1 MKKRDRLSRL
11 SFLLS
16 FIFLLL
22 VGQLSAQAPALLNY
36 QGVARNAAGVP
47 LPNQQLSLRVN
58 IRNHSASGVIVFTET
73 RTTQTNNWGLF
84 SIQIGSAGATISS
97 GSLTNV
103 DWLSGIKF
111 MELEMDPTGGN
122 NFTNLGSTQLLS
134 VPYALSALS
143 AGTAAPTGVAAGD
156 LSGSYPNPVV
166 AANAITSLKIANNA
180 ILTSKLADL
189 SVTDSKIAEVSGDKI
204 TGDIKG
210 KAANVTGII
219 AIANGGTGADNLQQ
233 ARINLGLDAADNT
246 KDEEKPVSKPARD
259 SLRLKLNVADSTA
272 MLQSYARKQLMNDSI
287 ASIRNELSQKMN
299 RIDAGAMLAPYV
311 LTSAVTNLVSGKMN
325 VADSAAMLQFYAR
338 KQVVNDSLSSIR
350 NELSQKMNRI
360 DAGAMLAPYVLTSAV
375 PNLVSGK
382 MNVADSAAMLQVYA
396 RKQLVNDS
404 IASIRN
410 EVNQKINRIDTGAM
424 LAPYVLTS
432 AVPNLVSG
440 KINVADSAAMLQFYA
455 RKQVVNDSLSS
466 IRNELNQKMNRID
479 TGAMLA
485 PYVLTSAIPNLVSGK
500 MNIADSAVML
510 QSYARKLWMQ
520 DSLTAIRN
528 TVSQKLSIADT
539 AAMLGAYRRAGIK
552 LTENDLADSYLS
564 VTGGIL
570 TGTLSGTAVKLRDTL
585 TASVIVKSG
594 GTSSQYLMA
603 DGTVSSGLSAVRE
616 VADEFTA
623 TDSQNTFTLT
633 QSPSA
638 NSKVKMYING
648 IRISNTAYSISGSV
662 VTYTAGYN
670 GSYSLTAGDRVQ
682 FDYYY

>member
-311 LTSAVTNLVSGKMN
+311 LTSAV
-325 VADSAAMLQFYAR
+325 
-338 KQVVNDSLSSIR
+338 
-350 NELSQKMNRI
+350 
-360 DAGAMLAPYVLTSAV
+360 

-485 PYVLTSAIPNLVSGK
+485 PYVLTSAVPNLVSGK
-500 MNIADSAVML
+500 LNIADSAVML

-520 DSLTAIRN
+520 DSLTAIRS
-528 TVSQKLSIADT
+528 TVNQKLSIADT
-539 AAMLGAYRRAGIK
+539 AAMLGAYRRAGVK

-564 VTGGIL
+564 VTGGVL

-648 IRISNTAYSISGSV
+648 IRISNTAYSTSGSV
-662 VTYTAGYN
+662 VTYTAGNN

>member
-97 GSLTNV
+97 GSLANV

-143 AGTAAPTGVAAGD
+143 AGTAVPTGVAAGD
-156 LSGSYPNPVV
+156 LSGTYPNPVV

-272 MLQSYARKQLMNDSI
+272 MLQSYARKQLVSDSI
-287 ASIRNELSQKMN
+287 ASIRNELSQKMD
-299 RIDAGAMLAPYV
+299 RIDA
-311 LTSAVTNLVSGKMN
+311 
-325 VADSAAMLQFYAR
+325 
-338 KQVVNDSLSSIR
+338 
-350 NELSQKMNRI
+350 
-360 DAGAMLAPYVLTSAV
+360 
-375 PNLVSGK
+375 
-382 MNVADSAAMLQVYA
+382 
-396 RKQLVNDS
+396 
-404 IASIRN
+404 
-410 EVNQKINRIDTGAM
+410 GAM

-485 PYVLTSAIPNLVSGK
+485 PYVLTSALTNLVSGK
-500 MNIADSAVML
+500 MNVADSTAMLQVYARKQLVNDSIASIRNEVNQKMNRIDTGAMLAPYVLTSAVPNLVSGKINVADSAAML
-510 QSYARKLWMQ
+510 QFYARKQ
-520 DSLTAIRN
+520 VVNDSLSSIRN
-528 TVSQKLSIADT
+528 EL
-539 AAMLGAYRRAGIK
+539 
-552 LTENDLADSYLS
+552 
-564 VTGGIL
+564 
-570 TGTLSGTAVKLRDTL
+570 
-585 TASVIVKSG
+585 
-594 GTSSQYLMA
+594 
-603 DGTVSSGLSAVRE
+603 
-616 VADEFTA
+616 
-623 TDSQNTFTLT
+623 
-633 QSPSA
+633 
-638 NSKVKMYING
+638 
-648 IRISNTAYSISGSV
+648 
-662 VTYTAGYN
+662 
-670 GSYSLTAGDRVQ
+670 
-682 FDYYY
+682 